1 MKKRWTALLLA
12 LAMLSALAV
21 GALADEQKK
30 DETAAEAAQA
40 TPDAAG
46 TLSFENLGARMKEKS
61 YALLALEESIAMV
74 ESTDYEKVEQE
85 LRDGLN
91 DIANAQW
98 SMTSLGSVGSAA
110 LSNSISMTGE
120 APSRSDQALATA
132 INGVGAAVGTLANQS
147 FQAQYDAYR
156 EQFDAVRDGKLQ
168 KDNAGVVHQLKNM
181 EDSTIQ
187 LAQSAYITLLG
198 LQEQSAALA
207 RQDAALDRTLA
218 ELELRYQLGQISTM
232 TLEQAKA
239 GKVQLESGK
248 ATLDMNITALRRQLN
263 AMVGEELTAPLTLGA
278 LPAVTAEQLSAM
290 DVEKDLEKAKAASYD
305 LYAAKKTLDDADE
318 EYDDSGAKSS
328 YNEKDYKKVQARH
341 KWQSA
346 QYTYNATVQKYELSF
361 RSLYDKVKDCAQI
374 LSAAK
379 VSLECERGDLA
390 AAQLKYEQG
399 TISENALR
407 TAEDELYSAQD
418 TVSGAERDLFTAY
431 NNYRWAV
438 DCGLL
443 AG

>member
-21 GALADEQKK
+21 GVLADEQKK
-30 DETAAEAAQA
+30 DETAAETVQTA
-40 TPDAAG
+40 PDAAG

-61 YALLALEESIAMV
+61 YALLALEESIALV

-91 DIANAQW
+91 EIADAQW
-98 SMTSLGSVGSAA
+98 GMTALGSAGTAA
-110 LSNSISMTGE
+110 LSSSLMAGTPD
-120 APSRSDQALATA
+120 ASDYALA
-132 INGVGAAVGTLANQS
+132 GAVDAVGGAVGRLASQS
-147 FQAQYDAYR
+147 IQTQYDALR
-156 EQFDAVRDGKLQ
+156 ERFDDVRDGKLQ
-168 KDNAGVVHQLKNM
+168 RDNEGVIRQLKSM
-181 EDSTIQ
+181 ENNTVQ
-187 LAQSAYITLLG
+187 MMQNVYITLLG
-198 LQEQSAALA
+198 LEEQSAALA

-218 ELELRYQLGQISTM
+218 ELELRYQLGQISAM
-232 TLEQAKA
+232 ALAQAKA
-239 GKVQLESGK
+239 GKIQLESGK

-318 EYDDSGAKSS
+318 EYDDSGAKSY
-328 YNEKDYKKVQARH
+328 YNERDYKKVQARH

-346 QYTYNATVQKYELSF
+346 QYTYNATVQKYELTF
-361 RSLYDKVKDCAQI
+361 RSLCDKVKDCAQI

-379 VSLECERGDLA
+379 VSLECERSDLA

-399 TISENALR
+399 MISENALH
-407 TAEDELYSAQD
+407 TAEDELYTAQD

>member
-30 DETAAEAAQA
+30 EESAAETVQT

-61 YALLALEESIAMV
+61 YALLALEESIALV

-91 DIANAQW
+91 EIADAQW
-98 SMTSLGSVGSAA
+98 GMTALGSAGTAVLSRVPTAAGSPDA
-110 LSNSISMTGE
+110 
-120 APSRSDQALATA
+120 SDYALA
-132 INGVGAAVGTLANQS
+132 GAVDAVGGAVGRLASQS
-147 FQAQYDAYR
+147 LQTQYDALR
-156 EQFDAVRDGKLQ
+156 ERFDDVRDGKLQ
-168 KDNAGVVHQLKNM
+168 RDNEGVVRQLKSM
-181 EDSTIQ
+181 ENNTVQ
-187 LAQSAYITLLG
+187 MMQNVYITLLG
-198 LQEQSAALA
+198 LEEQSAALA

-239 GKVQLESGK
+239 GKIQLESGK

-318 EYDDSGAKSS
+318 EYDDSGAKSY
-328 YNEKDYKKVQARH
+328 YNERDYKKVQARH

-346 QYTYNATVQKYELSF
+346 QYTYNATVQKYELTF
-361 RSLYDKVKDCAQI
+361 RSLCDKVKDCAQI

-379 VSLECERGDLA
+379 VSLECERSDLA

-399 TISENALR
+399 TISENALH
-407 TAEDELYSAQD
+407 TAEDELYTAQD

>member
-30 DETAAEAAQA
+30 DETAAETAQI

-61 YALLALEESIAMV
+61 YALLALEESIALV

-91 DIANAQW
+91 EIADAQW
-98 SMTSLGSVGSAA
+98 KMTALGSAGAMAYDASSA
-110 LSNSISMTGE
+110 T
-120 APSRSDQALATA
+120 QAA
-132 INGVGAAVGTLANQS
+132 IGAVGAAVGSLANQS
-147 FQAQYDAYR
+147 LQTQYDALR
-156 EQFDAVRDGKLQ
+156 EQFDAVRDGELQ

-187 LAQSAYITLLG
+187 MAQSAYITLLG
-198 LQEQSAALA
+198 LEEQSAALA

-239 GKVQLESGK
+239 GKIQLESGK

-318 EYDDSGAKSS
+318 EYDDSGAKSY
-328 YNEKDYKKVQARH
+328 YNERDYKKVQARH

-346 QYTYNATVQKYELSF
+346 QYTYNATVQKYELTF
-361 RSLYDKVKDCAQI
+361 RSLCDKVKDCAQI

-379 VSLECERGDLA
+379 VSLECERSDLA

-399 TISENALR
+399 TISENALH
-407 TAEDELYSAQD
+407 TAEDELYTAQD

-438 DCGLL
+438 DYGLL

>member
-30 DETAAEAAQA
+30 DETAAETAQTA
-40 TPDAAG
+40 PDAAG

-61 YALLALEESIAMV
+61 YALLALEESIALV

-91 DIANAQW
+91 EIADAQW
-98 SMTSLGSVGSAA
+98 GMTALGSAGAMA
-110 LSNSISMTGE
+110 HDAT
-120 APSRSDQALATA
+120 LATQAA
-132 INGVGAAVGTLANQS
+132 IGAVGAAVGSLANQS
-147 FQAQYDAYR
+147 LQTQYDALR
-156 EQFDAVRDGKLQ
+156 ERFDDVRDGKLQ
-168 KDNAGVVHQLKNM
+168 RDNEGVVRQLKSM
-181 EDSTIQ
+181 ENNTVQ
-187 LAQSAYITLLG
+187 MMQNVYITLLG
-198 LQEQSAALA
+198 LEEKSAALA

-218 ELELRYQLGQISTM
+218 ELELRYQLGQISAM
-232 TLEQAKA
+232 ALAQAKA
-239 GKVQLESGK
+239 GKIQLESGK

-318 EYDDSGAKSS
+318 EYDDSGAKSY
-328 YNEKDYKKVQARH
+328 YNERDYKKVQARH

-346 QYTYNATVQKYELSF
+346 QYTYNATVQKYELTF
-361 RSLYDKVKDCAQI
+361 RSLCDKVKDCAQI

-379 VSLECERGDLA
+379 VSLECERSDLA

-399 TISENALR
+399 TISENALH
-407 TAEDELYSAQD
+407 TAEDELYTAQD

>member
-30 DETAAEAAQA
+30 EESAAETVQT

-61 YALLALEESIAMV
+61 YALLALEESIALV

-91 DIANAQW
+91 EIADAQW
-98 SMTSLGSVGSAA
+98 KMTALGSAGTAA
-110 LSNSISMTGE
+110 HDAT
-120 APSRSDQALATA
+120 LATQAA
-132 INGVGAAVGTLANQS
+132 IGAVGAAVGSLANQS
-147 FQAQYDAYR
+147 LQTQYDALR
-156 EQFDAVRDGKLQ
+156 EQFDAVRDGELQ

-187 LAQSAYITLLG
+187 MAQSAYITLLG
-198 LQEQSAALA
+198 LEEQSAALA

-239 GKVQLESGK
+239 GKIQLESGK

-263 AMVGEELTAPLTLGA
+263 AMVGEELNAPLTLGA

-318 EYDDSGAKSS
+318 EYDDSGAKSY
-328 YNEKDYKKVQARH
+328 YNERDYKKVQARH

-346 QYTYNATVQKYELSF
+346 QYTYNATVQKYELTF
-361 RSLYDKVKDCAQI
+361 RSLCDKVKDCAQI

-379 VSLECERGDLA
+379 VSLECERSDLA

-399 TISENALR
+399 TISENALH
-407 TAEDELYSAQD
+407 TAEDELYTAQ
-418 TVSGAERDLFTAY
+418 
-431 NNYRWAV
+431 
-438 DCGLL
+438 
-443 AG
+443 

>member
-30 DETAAEAAQA
+30 EETAAQTA
-40 TPDAAG
+40 PDAAG
-46 TLSFENLGARMKEKS
+46 TLSFENLAARMRAGNYS
-61 YALLALEESIAMV
+61 LLALEENIALI

-91 DIANAQW
+91 KIANTQW
-98 SMTSLGSVGSAA
+98 SMSMLGSAGTMAY
-110 LSNSISMTGE
+110 N
-120 APSRSDQALATA
+120 ATQETQGA
-132 INGVGAAVGTLANQS
+132 INAVGTAVGTLANQS
-147 FQAQYDAYR
+147 LQQQYDALR
-156 EQFDAVRDGKLQ
+156 EQFDNVRDGKLQ
-168 KDNAGVVHQLKNM
+168 KDNADLVRQLRAT
-181 EDSTIQ
+181 EDSAVMMGET
-187 LAQSAYITLLG
+187 LYITLLG
-198 LQEQSAALA
+198 LEKQSAALA
-207 RQDAALDRTLA
+207 RQDAALGRTVE
-218 ELELRYQLGQISTM
+218 ELELRYRLGQISAM

-239 GKVQLESGK
+239 GKAQLESGK
-248 ATLDMNITALRRQLN
+248 ATLDMNIAALRRQLN
-263 AMVGEELTAPLTLGA
+263 AMVGEDLTAPLALGS

-290 DVEKDLEKAKAASYD
+290 DAEKDLEKARAASYD

-318 EYDDSGAKSS
+318 EYDDSGAKSY

-346 QYTYNATVQKYELSF
+346 QYTYNAAVQSFELSF
-361 RSLYDKVKDCAQI
+361 RSLYDSVKDCAQI

-379 VSLECERGDLA
+379 VSLECERSDLA

-399 TISENALR
+399 TISANALH
-407 TAEDELYSAQD
+407 TAEDELYAAQD
-418 TVSGAERDLFTAY
+418 TVSGAESDLFTAY

-438 DCGLL
+438 EYGLL